1 MSNIIF
7 YPYIP
12 ITFLYIVIFVSL
24 FITFINYKLK
34 SNSTF
39 LKFLF
44 MLIII
49 LSLANPVIMSENRES
64 LPDTVA
70 VILDLSPSQSI
81 NDRKKNALEV
91 YENLKNQLGKINN
104 LEVRYKTINGE
115 KGTNIFNPLSALI
128 GDIPD
133 NRLAG
138 AIIITDG
145 QIQDVP
151 EINALNFP
159 APINFLIT
167 GNKNEYDRRLIIEES
182 PRFGIVGEEVT
193 IKLRVEDIN
202 ADVPNALV
210 TINMNDKD
218 KQSRSIPIGE
228 SVNITLPLER
238 AGITSLNI
246 EVEEGKNELTLKN
259 NQIVISINAIRERLK
274 VMLVSGEPNM
284 GLRNWRNLLNSDPSV
299 DLIHF
304 TILRP
309 PNKQDLTPVGELS
322 LIPFPSRELFQ
333 LNLNSFDLIIFDQ
346 YHLRG
351 ILPQYYLKN
360 IVEYVVNG
368 GALLDT
374 AGPAYAGPYSLSL
387 SPLQSILPTEPT
399 GEVVVEEF
407 VPNITNYGLRHP
419 VTANLQEING
429 DKIENNWGSWFRM
442 VEGLAVDGDVLLE
455 GPENRPLLV
464 LNRIGQG
471 RVAQILSDQ
480 SWVWTRSDSNKG
492 PQADLLRRLVH
503 WLMKEPD
510 LEENELSAKFEN
522 NTLIIRKN
530 SLIPDLNSVKI
541 ISPSNETDII
551 DLEDIGSGQQIAKI
565 PEPEPG
571 IWKLSSGN
579 SNISVIIGNYNS
591 AEFNDVRA
599 TDKSIELLAE
609 STLGSIKWINTERN
623 TSLKINHIEKNKITN
638 NNKNIKLYKNEQF
651 FVQSMDQIPLA
662 PWYLALL
669 LSIVLLFLSWYRES
683 R

>member
-34 SNSTF
+34 SNSAF

-81 NDRKKNALEV
+81 NDRKKNALEA

-115 KGTNIFNPLSALI
+115 KGTNIFNPLSSLI

-228 SVNITLPLER
+228 SVSITLPLER

-374 AGPAYAGPYSLSL
+374 AGPSYAGPYSLSL

-541 ISPSNETDII
+541 IYPSNETDII
-551 DLEDIGSGQQIAKI
+551 
-565 PEPEPG
+565 
-571 IWKLSSGN
+571 
-579 SNISVIIGNYNS
+579 
-591 AEFNDVRA
+591 
-599 TDKSIELLAE
+599 
-609 STLGSIKWINTERN
+609 
-623 TSLKINHIEKNKITN
+623 
-638 NNKNIKLYKNEQF
+638 
-651 FVQSMDQIPLA
+651 
-662 PWYLALL
+662 
-669 LSIVLLFLSWYRES
+669 
-683 R
+683 

>member
-115 KGTNIFNPLSALI
+115 KGTNIFNPLSSLI

>member
-115 KGTNIFNPLSALI
+115 KGTNIFNPLSSLI

-407 VPNITNYGLRHP
+407 VPKITNYGLRHP

-541 ISPSNETDII
+541 ISPSNETDLI

-662 PWYLALL
+662 PWYLALI